1 MLMHKSTLAI
11 LALVGVGAAA
21 AAAANSTVSLL
32 FPGYATGE
40 NWQVL
45 GSIVA
50 SDATATTYA
59 LSCADTSDDSECHL
73 PLTPFTFVEGPS
85 TIHYQITLPYGP
97 GSNELNC
104 KITPAPSPLGVC
116 TATVAEIESSST
128 ETSKMTLSL
137 NDASYSVYVGTL
149 AVTIT
154 AGVTATTSSVAST
167 TTSASTST
175 PASPSSS
182 KGSSSSTRSGTA
194 AVGSPSSTSLSTGG
208 TPMITQ
214 APWVL
219 GAAAALAYAA
229 L

>member
-1 MLMHKSTLAI
+1 MLMRKSTLAI
-11 LALVGVGAAA
+11 LALVDVGAAA

-50 SDATATTYA
+50 SDAAATTYA
-59 LSCADTSDDSECHL
+59 LSCADTSDDSEC
-73 PLTPFTFVEGPS
+73 PIPTSFTFVEGPS
-85 TIHYQITLPYGP
+85 TIHYQMTLPYGS

-128 ETSKMTLSL
+128 ETSRITLSL
-137 NDASYSVYVGTL
+137 NDASYSSYVGTL

-154 AGVTATTSSVAST
+154 AGVAATTSSVAST
-167 TTSASTST
+167 TTSAS
-175 PASPSSS
+175 PSSS
-182 KGSSSSTRSGTA
+182 KGSGSSTRSGTP